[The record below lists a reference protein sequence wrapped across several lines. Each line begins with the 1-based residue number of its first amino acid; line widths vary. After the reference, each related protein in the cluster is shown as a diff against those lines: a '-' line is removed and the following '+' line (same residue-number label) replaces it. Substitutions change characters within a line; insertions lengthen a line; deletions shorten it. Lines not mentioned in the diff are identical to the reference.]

1 MKMSISEKIKA
12 INNKTDQNQAQY
24 NLDRKTPKISTLS
37 SGNVSK
43 YEFLN
48 GKDVLFEK
56 DLLERSSTIK
66 RFEYSL
72 LGKELNVQTDI
83 EQYQLLNKFFK
94 SDEKEESVTIK
105 KERPAMTSVKKT
117 NVCRQIWFQ

>member
-1 MKMSISEKIKA
+1 MLEK
-12 INNKTDQNQAQY
+12 
-24 NLDRKTPKISTLS
+24 
-37 SGNVSK
+37 
-43 YEFLN
+43 
-48 GKDVLFEK
+48 
-56 DLLERSSTIK
+56 SSTIK
-66 RFEYSL
+66 RFEYYL